1 MTAPRPRLVGRYD
14 EGRPGPLVVAL
25 GAVHG
30 NEPAGVL
37 AAERLLRA
45 LARER
50 DAQPGFA
57 FRGRFAAFVGNVG
70 ALAAGRRF
78 LRRDLNRH
86 LDPGRVARLAASA
99 ETGDAPLAAED
110 AEAVALVAAVRA
122 EVAAHRP
129 PRVVV
134 ADLHTTTADG
144 GAFSIVG
151 DDPAARRLALAC
163 HAPVVLGMLAG
174 GLAGTTMHALTAE
187 QLGAPTAGM
196 VFESGRH
203 DDPAAV
209 TRAASALTLLLAA
222 AGCVDEACVD
232 PGHARRLREEF
243 AHLPAATELAYVHR
257 IAPRDRFAMR
267 PGYVNFAPVAAGEVL
282 ADDVRG
288 EVRCP
293 LAGRV
298 LMPLYQPQG
307 GEGFFVVREA

>member
-1 MTAPRPRLVGRYD
+1 MTAPRPRLVGRHD

-78 LRRDLNRH
+78 LRHDLNRH
-86 LDPGRVARLAASA
+86 LDPAHVERLAAAA
-99 ETGDAPLAAED
+99 ETDLAAED

-122 EVAAHRP
+122 EVSAYRP
-129 PRVVV
+129 SRIVVV
-134 ADLHTTTADG
+134 DLHTTTADG

-174 GLAGTTMHALTAE
+174 GLAGTTMHAFTAA
-187 QLGAPTAGM
+187 QLGAPTAGV

-209 TRAASALTLLLAA
+209 ARAASALTLVLAA
-222 AGCVDEACVD
+222 AGCVDEARVD
-232 PGHARRLREEF
+232 PGHGRRLREEF